1 MRLAALVLLV
11 LAPTCAFA
19 QAFEGVVTAK
29 MLGTDSGREPVEAQY
44 YVRDGV
50 LRVEMAARGRGGD
63 AHSVIIM
70 DPAAKTNYVLMPAQ
84 RMYMVMPTPTGSSE
98 QRHPDILKTGRKE
111 TVAGHECEHWLVKE
125 PTGDIDACVATGLG
139 TFLMSGGMG
148 REAGWS
154 GSLREQQGFPLKVAR
169 AGGATIMEVTKIE
182 RKRLDPALFAPPAD
196 YQKMEMPAGMP
207 RPRP

>member
-1 MRLAALVLLV
+1 MRVAVFVLLA

-19 QAFEGVVTAK
+19 QTFEGVVTAK
-29 MLGTDSGREPVEAQY
+29 MQGTDSGRDPVEAQY
-44 YVRDGV
+44 YVREGI
-50 LRVEMAARGRGGD
+50 LRVEMEARGRGSE
-63 AHSVIIM
+63 ARSVIII
-70 DPAAKTNYVLMPAQ
+70 DPAAKTNFVLMPAQ
-84 RMYMVMPTPTGSSE
+84 RMYMVMSASAGSSE
-98 QRHPDILKTGRKE
+98 ARRPDIVKTGRKE

-139 TFLMSGGMG
+139 TFMMSGGMG

-154 GSLREQQGFPLKVAR
+154 GSLREQQAFPLKVAH

-182 RKRLDPALFAPPAD
+182 RRRLDPALFAPPAD

-207 RPRP
+207 RQRP